1 MTVAEHRN
9 FTLIE
14 LLVVIAIIA
23 ILAGMLLP
31 ALGKARSA
39 ARGME
44 CKARM
49 RQIHMAAM
57 GYVDDYKGWII
68 GWYTNPSIEVE
79 NKKGSACFINY
90 LGGSDKTTRKVF
102 NCPEKNFKRFKN
114 AYYSI
119 GTHGALTG
127 NLFFYPRNIREV
139 GKKVDEYDD
148 TPSKLM
154 LAADAGECDQA
165 AKGCTRYGYLDFG
178 WSYCIAGLAHG
189 GTPEPTQQ
197 TGIRHNGSANF
208 ITLAGNAGSFRG
220 RFGMTKNQ
228 ILKASGLSTA
238 YYGLVI
244 QGPTVRRGDVTR
256 AKSGIINYY

>member
-102 NCPEKNFKRFKN
+102 NCPEKNFRRFK
-114 AYYSI
+114 
-119 GTHGALTG
+119 
-127 NLFFYPRNIREV
+127 R
-139 GKKVDEYDD
+139 
-148 TPSKLM
+148 
-154 LAADAGECDQA
+154 
-165 AKGCTRYGYLDFG
+165 
-178 WSYCIAGLAHG
+178 
-189 GTPEPTQQ
+189 
-197 TGIRHNGSANF
+197 
-208 ITLAGNAGSFRG
+208 
-220 RFGMTKNQ
+220 
-228 ILKASGLSTA
+228 
-238 YYGLVI
+238 
-244 QGPTVRRGDVTR
+244 
-256 AKSGIINYY
+256 